1 MNVRRF
7 PVLIVGAGVGG
18 LATCALL
25 AKHGVP
31 SLLLERRRSLYLS
44 EGPKL
49 SFRTLE
55 VLRGLGTSAT
65 RCTRWPM
72 ASHPWS

>member
-25 AKHGVP
+25 ANTG
-31 SLLLERRRSLYLS
+31 SRRFCWNGGGRSLS
-44 EGPKL
+44 IRRPE
-49 SFRTLE
+49 T
-55 VLRGLGTSAT
+55 
-65 RCTRWPM
+65 
-72 ASHPWS
+72 